1 MVLRVNPAT
10 RTQRK
15 KAEGRPGREA
25 RTGRRA
31 RTWPDGGGATCR
43 ALSSASDPASRAR
56 GPRACRAERGRPEP
70 RMCFVRPERR
80 GPAEPPG
87 F

>member
-56 GPRACRAERGRPEP
+56 WPRSLQDGAWPAGTSNVLCEARAERAG
-70 RMCFVRPERR
+70 
-80 GPAEPPG
+80 
-87 F
+87 